1 LLNRTKESERP
12 VSVLSKVSEA
22 ASLPPPPSPLQ
33 KSHQICTICRSGP
46 WHSGG
51 GGAVPPF
58 APYGRGR
65 GLALP
70 PRRLTPPGQASPPR
84 LPPPKNFI
92 RFARF
97 SEGGRG
103 IPGGGGSCTIC
114 SILAEPVFRPAPP
127 AAYTAECRLRPSGLQ
142 FQFTLCTVFLFIFTN
157 RSLVLYHRLSSLQRA
172 HYGLHLICRYLVF
185 DFN

>member
-12 VSVLSKVSEA
+12 VSVLSKVSET

-51 GGAVPPF
+51 GAVAPF
-58 APYGRGR
+58 APYW
-65 GLALP
+65 
-70 PRRLTPPGQASPPR
+70 PRQCLDLHLQA
-84 LPPPKNFI
+84 
-92 RFARF
+92 
-97 SEGGRG
+97 
-103 IPGGGGSCTIC
+103 
-114 SILAEPVFRPAPP
+114 P

-172 HYGLHLICRYLVF
+172 HYGLRLQLISSVECI
-185 DFN
+185 N